1 MPLNFQQSF
10 VKKPLVSYHTRERAS
25 INLLPTKSNLSV
37 ASAADNFES
46 SESMPRKRRGG
57 RTTRSRSKAVRRT
70 KKRRAR
76 TSNKIRVVAG
86 RVKLR
91 VTGYQGLQS
100 LAPSSLIR
108 FIPTTKLRLAARR
121 VLRST
126 GQQPIRRRKRGGKK
140 KTVGRK
146 RR

>member
-1 MPLNFQQSF
+1 M
-10 VKKPLVSYHTRERAS
+10 
-25 INLLPTKSNLSV
+25 
-37 ASAADNFES
+37 
-46 SESMPRKRRGG
+46 G
-57 RTTRSRSKAVRRT
+57 
-70 KKRRAR
+70 
-76 TSNKIRVVAG
+76 G

-126 GQQPIRRRKRGGKK
+126 GQQPIRRRKRVSRK
-140 KTVGRK
+140 KTKK
-146 RR
+146 R

>member
-1 MPLNFQQSF
+1 MPLTFQQSF
-10 VKKPLVSYHTRERAS
+10 AKKPLVSYYTRERAS
-25 INLLPTKSNLSV
+25 LNLPSSNLSAV
-37 ASAADNFES
+37 ATNLEL

-57 RTTRSRSKAVRRT
+57 RTTRSRSKATRRRT
-70 KKRRAR
+70 NKRKTK
-76 TSNKIRVVAG
+76 TSNKVRVVG
-86 RVKLR
+86 VRVKLR

-126 GQQPIRRRKRGGKK
+126 GQQPIRRRKRVSRK
-140 KTVGRK
+140 KTKK
-146 RR
+146 R